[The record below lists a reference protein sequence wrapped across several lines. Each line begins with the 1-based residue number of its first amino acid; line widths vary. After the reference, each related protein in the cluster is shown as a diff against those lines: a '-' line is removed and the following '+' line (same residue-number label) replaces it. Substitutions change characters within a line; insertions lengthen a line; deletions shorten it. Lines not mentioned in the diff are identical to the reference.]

1 MRKKEKRVVE
11 EKVVGKQDRMGE
23 AVCSSSGNIISFVY
37 ASANDYGDWAELY
50 QV

>member
-11 EKVVGKQDRMGE
+11 EKVVGKQDRMGRL
-23 AVCSSSGNIISFVY
+23 FV
-37 ASANDYGDWAELY
+37 APPVILFLY